1 MVAVAYFRAVAKRRI
16 LLDVDVVAD
25 LWGLFTAV
33 VTLRGPFAAAVV
45 A

>member
-1 MVAVAYFRAVAKRRI
+1 MVAVAYFRAVAKLRI
-16 LLDVDVVAD
+16 LFAVAVVAD